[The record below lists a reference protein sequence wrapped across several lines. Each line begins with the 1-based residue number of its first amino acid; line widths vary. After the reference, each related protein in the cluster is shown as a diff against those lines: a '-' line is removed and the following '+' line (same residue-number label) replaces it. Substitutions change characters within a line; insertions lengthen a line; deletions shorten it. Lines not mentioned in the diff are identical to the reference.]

1 MAKGK
6 QKTEAL
12 GASWN
17 HEAFNVVEVHRSQIT
32 NAPYN
37 PRRITDAGKRK
48 LLEVVKRHA
57 LVAPITWNER
67 TGHIVGGHQ
76 RIAQVDVL
84 KGSKDYTLHVAR
96 IDVDEKTEVEINVA
110 LNNAEAQGEMDLGK
124 LEELFQ
130 NYELSPEATG
140 FDAADVYK
148 LFGDDALTVPAAAEA
163 TAKLADDARA
173 YLQRYDD
180 VAKAKFASDD
190 PCNFFLVVVFKDD
203 QDRADFCAEHDL
215 PDDRYQNGAKLRELL
230 GVEGK

>member
-84 KGSKDYTLHVAR
+84 KGSKDY
-96 IDVDEKTEVEINVA
+96 
-110 LNNAEAQGEMDLGK
+110 
-124 LEELFQ
+124 